1 MMSVEAARPRK
12 LRSSLST
19 SSSTAARSSHRAN
32 IEIDPISDRVDL
44 CPTKVG
50 MAGIEPLGPWPSGCK
65 RISND
70 LDPMG
75 CDPDV
80 QLLKANLQG
89 FFEVAHGLPILRAIL
104 NVNTRAEELIVIQGA
119 LVEPEPTNDHGVRAH
134 RPEQADQLVI
144 SLDEFLPLDGP
155 TVVREQREQDFE
167 SDHEPPSL
175 RHPWH
180 AGRRLVGRRAT

>member
-1 MMSVEAARPRK
+1 MMSVEAAQAAEAAVVAFD
-12 LRSSLST
+12 L
-19 SSSTAARSSHRAN
+19 SSTAARSSHRAS

-44 CPTKVG
+44 CPSKVG

-104 NVNTRAEELIVIQGA
+104 DVNTA
-119 LVEPEPTNDHGVRAH
+119 
-134 RPEQADQLVI
+134 
-144 SLDEFLPLDGP
+144 
-155 TVVREQREQDFE
+155 
-167 SDHEPPSL
+167 
-175 RHPWH
+175 
-180 AGRRLVGRRAT
+180 RRS